1 WHNPRVGLLHKL
13 YLMLAVMVLM
23 MITAV
28 GIYGYLAKGHLE
40 QEAPLASVELQIEQI
55 ENRISQFESE
65 RSRLEQQRDQLD
77 QTFATVLGSSKNQSQ
92 ARAAERVRKSQEA
105 EREAL
110 QQKIDQINGQLNTLS
125 ENLVPLRLK

>member
-1 WHNPRVGLLHKL
+1 
-13 YLMLAVMVLM
+13 
-23 MITAV
+23 
-28 GIYGYLAKGHLE
+28 
-40 QEAPLASVELQIEQI
+40 
-55 ENRISQFESE
+55 ISQFESE

-125 ENLVPLRLK
+125 ESLVPLRLKISDVSAKLGPLKYVAQLFGWNDPSTAVQMVIIMVM